1 MKLRKNGVGSAVKFQ
16 RGVIREHAVFS
27 RAGSDKEGVRLEV
40 RRLDTE
46 RNHRIKTLADAQN
59 PASLL
64 VMRKQSLSR
73 PSIRGPVFREK
84 MRHQLGRENRVLSE
98 ELLKESL

>member
-1 MKLRKNGVGSAVKFQ
+1 MKLRKDGVGSAVKFQ

-46 RNHRIKTLADAQN
+46 RNHRIKTLAYAEN
-59 PASLL
+59 PTSLL
-64 VMRKQSLSR
+64 VVRKQSLSR
-73 PSIRGPVFREK
+73 PPIAGPVFCEEL
-84 MRHQLGRENRVLSE
+84 RHRFGRENRVFSK
-98 ELLKESL
+98 ELLKKSV